1 MPTDGHRRRK
11 RSGRLSPRA
20 IVVAQKRAQA
30 MEYPLQGSTF
40 FDIGKAL
47 GVTPG
52 RAHQLVDEA
61 LSESVATPAEE
72 LRTLELGRLE
82 YLLTAFF
89 PRALRGDDRAVN
101 SVFENHGSANQTF
114 GRR

>member
-1 MPTDGHRRRK
+1 
-11 RSGRLSPRA
+11 
-20 IVVAQKRAQA
+20 
-30 MEYPLQGSTF
+30 MEYRLQGRTF

-61 LSESVATPAEE
+61 LSETVAIPAEE

-101 SVFENHGSANQTF
+101 SVLKIMDRQIKLLGVDKLPPLGTPHNSEKTHSVELVFIDAKRSVP
-114 GRR
+114 